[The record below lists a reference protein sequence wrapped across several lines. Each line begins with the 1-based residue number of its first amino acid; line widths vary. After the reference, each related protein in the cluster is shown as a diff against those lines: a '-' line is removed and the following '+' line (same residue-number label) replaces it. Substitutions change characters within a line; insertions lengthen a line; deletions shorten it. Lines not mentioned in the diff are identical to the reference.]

1 MALTPRGTL
10 RIGCG
15 SPPKLESVARRRRRT
30 AAQREACK
38 FVQLGQEGRL
48 AARSSPTHA
57 RRLAWCAA
65 CAVLQLTLIAALGTS
80 LAPAFLRSLLPSRL
94 PPPPQL
100 PTPPQP
106 PPLLPPPLPPWLPPP
121 SPPPPRPPPPPCGQW
136 CGLRFRQPPSLPCGV
151 LLYANP
157 RGPGGEVSAR
167 RGACYRHTPQGSSKA
182 VMHVYT
188 HLSPS
193 FFGPPVANSPPPLSL
208 NLTPRPAASRSSSLR
223 QLGEG
228 LGWPYYEAGDA
239 VDDEGCASASRRPP
253 RGGSRRTTW
262 VRARCT
268 ETHKRRT
275 RSA

>member
-1 MALTPRGTL
+1 MALTPRHS
-10 RIGCG
+10 IGCG

-57 RRLAWCAA
+57 RRLACCAA

-182 VMHVYT
+182 VMHVYRIRT
-188 HLSPS
+188 AHPLSSAHPLPTLLPPSPS
-193 FFGPPVANSPPPLSL
+193 ISPRDLPPPRLPL
-208 NLTPRPAASRSSSLR
+208 VQP
-223 QLGEG
+223 
-228 LGWPYYEAGDA
+228 
-239 VDDEGCASASRRPP
+239 ASARRGARLAVL
-253 RGGSRRTTW
+253 RGGRRGGRRGLR
-262 VRARCT
+262 VRLATAAARRQP
-268 ETHKRRT
+268 EDNLGA
-275 RSA
+275 S

>member
-1 MALTPRGTL
+1 M
-10 RIGCG
+10 
-15 SPPKLESVARRRRRT
+15 
-30 AAQREACK
+30 

-65 CAVLQLTLIAALGTS
+65 CAVLQLTLIVALGTS

-151 LLYANP
+151 LLCANP

-193 FFGPPVANSPPPLSL
+193 FFGPPVANSPPHLSI
-208 NLTPRPAASRSSSLR
+208 NLTPRPAASPPPARPACVSSARGS
-223 QLGEG
+223 
-228 LGWPYYEAGDA
+228 AGRTTRRA
-239 VDDEGCASASRRPP
+239 TRWTTRAARPP
-253 RGGSRRTTW
+253 RDGRREAAAGGQPGCELDVPRHTN
-262 VRARCT
+262 AGLAQ
-268 ETHKRRT
+268 HD
-275 RSA
+275 RSVA